1 MIQSIGVY
9 ENREIMRMA
18 CKILHSKLV
27 KLIQDIY
34 DDVVPITLSE
44 TIMENSCKIVLENE
58 RLYNWKGFRI
68 LDV

>member
-1 MIQSIGVY
+1 
-9 ENREIMRMA
+9 MA